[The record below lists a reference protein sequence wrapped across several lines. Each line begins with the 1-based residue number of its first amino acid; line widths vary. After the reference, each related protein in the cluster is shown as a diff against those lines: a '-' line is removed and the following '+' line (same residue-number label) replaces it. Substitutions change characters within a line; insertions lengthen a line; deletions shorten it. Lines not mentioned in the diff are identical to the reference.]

1 MSHSRRLSNT
11 DRQRHNKTQR
21 NSVQPLAARYLF
33 FDDAWLWGGELGLD
47 PVGEFNELGDGQLL
61 GAAGQVDGAIW
72 REA

>member
-1 MSHSRRLSNT
+1 M
-11 DRQRHNKTQR
+11 
-21 NSVQPLAARYLF
+21 AARYLF
-33 FDDAWLWGGELGLD
+33 FDDAWLWGDELGLD